1 VRPGDAAG
9 VNRTATY
16 DRYGRVLSTTDRR
29 GTSISYAYDARD
41 RLTGVTTPQGTTTQ
55 AYGPDHPNGA
65 PRWIAVSNAVSTDT
79 VMFDAEGRTTRTA
92 TLRPI
97 AGVGTVKYEVA
108 STYDV
113 YGGRDTL
120 QYRVNG
126 GAWRAA
132 RTVRDIR
139 GRTRSITDFTGASTT
154 LTYNGEGSL
163 IQAAMPGQTAA
174 FGYTANHLPSTI
186 SYSSSTAL
194 DLHAGMHLTYDDANR
209 LASRAWNDERT
220 WREFGYDGAGQL
232 RTHRDLSQSTVRGG
246 CYNDVDD
253 GWICTSSTTST
264 VTAQRT
270 YAFDRAGNP
279 TDLGAVV
286 AAGNRLQAYNGWTLE
301 YDGEGN
307 LTRKYNASQN
317 FVYTW
322 NALGQLEQVR
332 LNGAVTATYGYDGL
346 GRRVR
351 RAGAAATE
359 HYLYDGDDLLL
370 DLNGTGGVAAEYRY
384 YDGIDRPLSM
394 VRGSARYSF
403 AIDPQGSVLAV
414 VDGTGAPVNRYRY
427 SPFGVAETATET
439 VVNRLRYAGR
449 EWDADAGMYYLRNRW
464 YDPALQRFA
473 SEDPIGVEGGL
484 NLYAYT
490 GNNPVNATDPT
501 GLMPSCYEITSEMPG
516 GNRASATFCEEAEWA
531 FSLRGMLMLWR
542 MRSTSCTWDC
552 PPGFTPG
559 THPGSYAQRAPR
571 PHGRGALECLSDVN
585 DKALANAKDGAIGGA
600 VVGAVWG
607 GWAGARIGAG
617 VGGTAGGAIATAV
630 SAPTF
635 IAAPIAAVVGTS
647 AGTAGGAWAGGIVGT
662 HMGAGGG
669 AVGGAVTGYLGTWS
683 AAVGVSAWRL
693 VTGQNLCPV

>member
-1 VRPGDAAG
+1 
-9 VNRTATY
+9 
-16 DRYGRVLSTTDRR
+16 
-29 GTSISYAYDARD
+29 
-41 RLTGVTTPQGTTTQ
+41 
-55 AYGPDHPNGA
+55 
-65 PRWIAVSNAVSTDT
+65 
-79 VMFDAEGRTTRTA
+79 
-92 TLRPI
+92 
-97 AGVGTVKYEVA
+97 
-108 STYDV
+108 
-113 YGGRDTL
+113 
-120 QYRVNG
+120 
-126 GAWRAA
+126 
-132 RTVRDIR
+132 VRDIR

-163 IQAAMPGQTAA
+163 VQASMPGQTAA

-194 DLHAGMHLTYDDANR
+194 DLHAGMRLTYDDANR
-209 LASRAWNDERT
+209 LASRGWNDERT
-220 WREFGYDGAGQL
+220 WREFGYDRAGRL

-286 AAGNRLQAYNGWTLE
+286 VAGNRLQAYNGWTLE

-332 LNGAVTATYGYDGL
+332 LNGTVTATYGYDGL

-351 RAGAAATE
+351 RAGTSGTE
-359 HYLYDGDDLLL
+359 HYLYEGDDLLL

-394 VRGSARYSF
+394 VRGGTRYSF

-427 SPFGVAETATET
+427 SPFGVAEMATET

-449 EWDADAGMYYLRNRW
+449 EWDTDAGMYYLRNRW

-473 SEDPIGVEGGL
+473 SEDPIGIEGGL
-484 NLYAYT
+484 NLYSYT
-490 GNNPVNATDPT
+490 GNDPVNRRDPSGLNPYIECLNYTEDTPAATVLWCWENVAQQQP
-501 GLMPSCYEITSEMPG
+501 ETSGWNQREAFG
-516 GNRASATFCEEAEWA
+516 GQRNLYR
-531 FSLRGMLMLWR
+531 
-542 MRSTSCTWDC
+542 TSCPFITCGPVERHYSRNRYNVPAPSLDAALQKGSGWILQSAFRSQYHRYGPGNEQNLKFVSGDGHHESVFRPDGTLVTDC
-552 PPGFTPG
+552 
-559 THPGSYAQRAPR
+559 
-571 PHGRGALECLSDVN
+571 VN
-585 DKALANAKDGAIGGA
+585 
-600 VVGAVWG
+600 
-607 GWAGARIGAG
+607 
-617 VGGTAGGAIATAV
+617 GGTYN
-630 SAPTF
+630 F
-635 IAAPIAAVVGTS
+635 GTND
-647 AGTAGGAWAGGIVGT
+647 VT
-662 HMGAGGG
+662 HFFYDMLPYYMFG
-669 AVGGAVTGYLGTWS
+669 
-683 AAVGVSAWRL
+683 
-693 VTGQNLCPV
+693 NC